1 MMFLDDK
8 KCLNCQKPI
17 QGRSDKK
24 FCDDFCRS
32 HYNNH
37 LKSGKYQMVRKINN
51 ALKKN
56 RRILAMA
63 LSDVKETMRISREQL
78 LLKGFQFKYHTH
90 RYVNKRGDV
99 YIYCYDYG
107 YLQLDSDWFLVVK
120 IKEAG

>member
-1 MMFLDDK
+1 MFLEEK

-37 LKSGKYQMVRKINN
+37 LKSGRYQTVRKINN

-56 RRILAMA
+56 RKILELA

-90 RYVNKRGDV
+90 RYINKKGDV

-107 YLQLDSDWFLVVK
+107 YLQLDSDWFLIVK
-120 IKEAG
+120 VREHV